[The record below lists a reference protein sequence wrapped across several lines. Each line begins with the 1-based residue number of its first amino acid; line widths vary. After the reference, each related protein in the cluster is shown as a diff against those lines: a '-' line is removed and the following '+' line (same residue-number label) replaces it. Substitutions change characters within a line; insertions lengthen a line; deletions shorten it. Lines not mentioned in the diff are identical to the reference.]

1 MTGIVVLAATS
12 DPRPE
17 DNNVVAG
24 WVGAV
29 VLVAL
34 VIAVVFILRSFTRQ
48 LKKVDAARDAGVY
61 DEDHRE
67 SDSPPDETPDAP
79 SDTPGDT
86 PGDTSGDTS
95 GGPSD
100 PRSTRHQQG

>member
-1 MTGIVVLAATS
+1 MTGIVALAAAS

-29 VLVAL
+29 VVIAL
-34 VIAVVFILRSFTRQ
+34 VIAVVLILRSFTKQ

-61 DEDHRE
+61 GDDTED
-67 SDSPPDETPDAP
+67 DSGASQE
-79 SDTPGDT
+79 SDTPPPT
-86 PGDTSGDTS
+86 
-95 GGPSD
+95 
-100 PRSTRHQQG
+100 HQQR

>member
-1 MTGIVVLAATS
+1 MTGIVVLAAAS

-29 VLVAL
+29 VVIAL
-34 VIAVVFILRSFTRQ
+34 VIAVVLILRSFTKQ

-61 DEDHRE
+61 GDDTEDGSGASQE
-67 SDSPPDETPDAP
+67 
-79 SDTPGDT
+79 SDTPPT
-86 PGDTSGDTS
+86 
-95 GGPSD
+95 
-100 PRSTRHQQG
+100 HQQR